1 MQSDADR
8 QVIEI
13 LSEANK
19 ESLEIR
25 GLAEGRAIEIF
36 ANALERDPEFYR
48 FLRSL
53 EAYEVFLKETD
64 TIVLDSDASLFEF
77 LSSSAVA
84 QSTGK

>member
-13 LSEANK
+13 LSEANR

-25 GLAEGRAIEIF
+25 GVAEGRAIEIF
-36 ANALERDPEFYR
+36 AEALERDPEFYR

-53 EAYEVFLKETD
+53 QAYEVFLKETD
-64 TIVLDSDASLFEF
+64 TIVLDSDAPLFEF
-77 LSSSAVA
+77 LASSSVDR
-84 QSTGK
+84 STEK